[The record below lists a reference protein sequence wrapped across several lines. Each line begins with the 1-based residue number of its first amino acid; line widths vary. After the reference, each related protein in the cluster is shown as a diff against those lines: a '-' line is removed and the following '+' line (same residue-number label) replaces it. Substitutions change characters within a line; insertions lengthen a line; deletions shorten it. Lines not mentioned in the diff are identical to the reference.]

1 MMWLYL
7 NKSRTKDIFLGEEA
21 ALLVKYKMNKIFGK
35 LSEKELNGRKE
46 SKLSPFTTH
55 HSAAWAVQPL

>member
-7 NKSRTKDIFLGEEA
+7 NKSRTKDTFLGEEA
-21 ALLVKYKMNKIFGK
+21 ALLVKYKMNKTFGK
-35 LSEKELNGRKE
+35 LPEKELNGRKE
-46 SKLSPFTTH
+46 SKIGPATTR